1 MRLLLDY
8 VLQIADNALIHG
20 HRLSEWCGHGPVL
33 EQDIALTN
41 TALDHIGQAR
51 SLYQYAAD
59 IYNQLDGITKQEAF
73 ASYALEQKKTDVTE
87 DDLAYLRDAWDFKN
101 ALLLELP
108 NKDWAY
114 TMAKCFL
121 YDQFTTLFYEAL
133 QKSTDV
139 TLAAI
144 ANKSLKEVTYHKK
157 WSSEWMIRMGD
168 GTEVSNAK
176 IQEALNDYCSYFGDF
191 FAVSAADANAIQQ
204 GFGVDILALQPLFMS
219 NVQEVIDE
227 ATLTLKDTTWQQLGG
242 KVGQHT
248 ENLGFALAEMQFLQ
262 RTYPNMEW

>member
-1 MRLLLDY
+1 MKLLLDY
-8 VLQIADNALIHG
+8 VLQLADNALIHG

-59 IYNQLDGITKQEAF
+59 IYNQLDETTKKEAF
-73 ASYALEQKKTDVTE
+73 ASYALEQIKANATE

-114 TMAKCFL
+114 SMVKCFL
-121 YDQFTTLFYEAL
+121 YDQFTVLFYEAL
-133 QKSTDV
+133 QKSKDA

-144 ANKSLKEVTYHKK
+144 AFKSFKEVTYQKK

-168 GTEVSNAK
+168 GTEVSKAK
-176 IQEALNDYCSYFGDF
+176 VQTALNDYATYFGDF
-191 FAVSAADANAIQQ
+191 FAESAADAYVIQQ
-204 GFGVDILALQPLFMS
+204 GIGVDVASLKVQFMS
-219 NVQEVIDE
+219 NIQAVLDE
-227 ATLTLKDTTWQQLGG
+227 ATLTLPDTSWQQLGG

-248 ENLGFALAEMQFLQ
+248 ENLGFILAEMQFMQ
-262 RTYPNMEW
+262 RTYPGMEW